1 MMQPPTS
8 GSVIAAPAVAHHF
21 PALKSR
27 TQPRLF
33 LLRWDNSKTRTR
45 DPRKGNKQEAYGT
58 VYPNGLVTLDNGQM
72 FTMMSELHHLLDLK
86 GSYEIVYLDEME
98 EGQDGSQQQH

>member
-8 GSVIAAPAVAHHF
+8 GSVLAPAGAQRF
-21 PALKSR
+21 PVLTSR
-27 TQPRLF
+27 KQPRLF
-33 LLRWDNSKTRTR
+33 LLTWDNSKTRTR
-45 DPRKGNKQEAYGT
+45 DPRKGDKQEAYGT

-98 EGQDGSQQQH
+98 EGQNGSQQQH